1 MTCVVGYV
9 KGSDVF
15 MGADS
20 WVGDAMGYAKIKGAK
35 VRPFSISGLPRP
47 ILIGWCGA
55 LRLSTI
61 IERMAM
67 PPMTDDQRY
76 WVDTAFVDALRKAMW
91 EAGHISW
98 NNGYETMPEP
108 NALLIGFSGHLY
120 RMYEGLEILEVAQP
134 YASIGIGELHA
145 DGAFAAMENI
155 KPSIAPKRRVELALR
170 AAAAHSPY
178 VAPPFTIFRT
188 G

>member
-1 MTCVVGYV
+1 MTCVVGYI
-9 KGSDVF
+9 KGTDVW
-15 MGADS
+15 MGSDS
-20 WVGDAMGYAKIKGAK
+20 WVGDAMSYGKLKGAK
-35 VRPFSISGLPRP
+35 VTPHSVDGLQHP
-47 ILIGWCGA
+47 ILIGWAGA
-55 LRLSTI
+55 LRLATV
-61 IERMAM
+61 IERMAF
-67 PPMTDDQRY
+67 PPMVDDHRR
-76 WVDTAFVDALRKAMW
+76 WVDSLFIDVLRKAMW
-91 EAGHISW
+91 EAGYLRW
-98 NNGYETMPEP
+98 EDGYEQTPEP

-155 KPSIAPKRRVELALR
+155 KPAIAPKRRVELALK
-170 AAAAHSPY
+170 AAATHSPY